1 MVEQT
6 IWLWFGW
13 DCFIAHRGF
22 IIIERTDSWKRQL
35 TAGRDSSV
43 IWTALKTRTK
53 LVFINYNSILVQ
65 ILIVRH
71 NEESTGLQDSHH
83 RVLINRHSPLTMF
96 RKVEDCLFGF
106 QLPCKGTCLI
116 HKHCNLQ
123 EWCDRFFRKYISVA
137 TTKIRL
143 RGSTLSHTQQHIRI
157 PEPPSH
163 GSGCFSN
170 FGQSQKYFI
179 LIGCFLGP
187 GSYVKL
193 WSYQVEQSGD
203 RQVVLNCHREG
214 HFVFLLYKSTV
225 LSAHCLF
232 LL

>member
-1 MVEQT
+1 MSKMWSSTIPVPDPDIRLNRAVTGRWRSTVAVRATLYFFRTNQLFCLRIVCFYCSNQFYFVSGLRPPNPCFITHLTSRRIPIKCMVEQT

-43 IWTALKTRTK
+43 IRTALKTRTK
-53 LVFINYNSILVQ
+53 LVVINYNSILVQ

-143 RGSTLSHTQQHIRI
+143 
-157 PEPPSH
+157 
-163 GSGCFSN
+163 
-170 FGQSQKYFI
+170 
-179 LIGCFLGP
+179 
-187 GSYVKL
+187 
-193 WSYQVEQSGD
+193 
-203 RQVVLNCHREG
+203 
-214 HFVFLLYKSTV
+214 
-225 LSAHCLF
+225 
-232 LL
+232 

>member
-43 IWTALKTRTK
+43 IRTALKTRTK
-53 LVFINYNSILVQ
+53 LVVINYNSILVQ

-187 GSYVKL
+187 GSYVKN
-193 WSYQVEQSGD
+193 VELKRFQCQTHTS
-203 RQVVLNCHREG
+203 
-214 HFVFLLYKSTV
+214 S
-225 LSAHCLF
+225 
-232 LL
+232 